1 MIQLA
6 IHWNIDPVI
15 FHLGG
20 LQVRWYGL
28 LFISGFILGWYIFRW
43 FFRREGVPE
52 KLLDPLL
59 YTLLIATI
67 VGARLGHC
75 LFYQPDYFLGS
86 WKGFW
91 EIFMPWKGGLASHGG
106 AIALLLAMWWFSN
119 KYGKKEGFDFLWI
132 IDRLVIT
139 VCFAGAFIRLGNL
152 MNSEIYG
159 DVTNLPW
166 GFIFERRGETEP
178 KHPTAIYEALSYTI
192 LGLGLLWAYWK
203 KLDQLKRGT
212 IFGIFLIVLFGMRFL
227 IEFIKE
233 PQVGFEESMV
243 LNMGQWLSVP
253 FILAG
258 IVILVWSLK
267 KGKPCRIVRDAPA
280 PKKAEPTHYAKPT
293 GR

>member
-1 MIQLA
+1 MLSTILSY
-6 IHWNIDPVI
+6 IVWNPDPVA
-15 FHLGG
+15 FSMGPLE
-20 LQVRWYGL
+20 VRWYGL
-28 LFISGFILGWYIFRW
+28 IYATGFLFAVWLISKMFKSEGYPEEWADKVFIYL
-43 FFRREGVPE
+43 V
-52 KLLDPLL
+52 
-59 YTLLIATI
+59 IATI
-67 VGARLGHC
+67 VGSRLGHVF
-75 LFYQPDYFLGS
+75 FYDWAYYKDHLL
-86 WKGFW
+86 
-91 EIFMPWKGGLASHGG
+91 EIFQVWKGGLASHGG
-106 AIALLLAMWWFSN
+106 AAAIILTTWLMAKYMCHKSFFWLADRIYVICAPVAAL
-119 KYGKKEGFDFLWI
+119 
-132 IDRLVIT
+132 
-139 VCFAGAFIRLGNL
+139 IRVGNL

-166 GFIFERRGETEP
+166 GFIFERRGETKP
-178 KHPTAIYEALSYTI
+178 KHPTAIYEALSYNI

-258 IVILVWSLK
+258 IVILIWSLK
-267 KGKPCRIVRDAPA
+267 KGKPCRIVREAPA